1 MLKKAE
7 VTRRRCGE
15 QDIHTTLSDTCF
27 FLALNFSYLAYYKY
41 RNQIDF
47 AYAVESA
54 YFLLIFFS
62 HLFDR
67 LFHTSYNSRSSQQ
80 CLYATFA
87 SALFLWIRQVIP
99 YMRFHICD
107 ARPYNLA
114 CAFKLWHLY
123 NTLRYAFFLVTLK

>member
-27 FLALNFSYLAYYKY
+27 FLALNFSCLAYYKY

-62 HLFDR
+62 HLLDK
-67 LFHTSYNSRSSQQ
+67 LFHTSYKPRSSQQ
-80 CLYATFA
+80 CLYPTFA
-87 SALFLWIRQVIP
+87 SAFLLWNRQVVQYINS
-99 YMRFHICD
+99 YAASF
-107 ARPYNLA
+107 RPYNVA
-114 CAFKLWHLY
+114 CIPKLWNLY
-123 NTLRYAFFLVTLK
+123 NTLRYALSLVTTK